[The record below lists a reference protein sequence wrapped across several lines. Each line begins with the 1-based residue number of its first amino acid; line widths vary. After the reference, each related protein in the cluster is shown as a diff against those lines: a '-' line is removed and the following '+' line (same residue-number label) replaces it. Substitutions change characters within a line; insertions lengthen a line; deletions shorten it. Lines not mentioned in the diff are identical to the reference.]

1 VPETGVAAAAVMTG
15 MGLRM
20 LTDAE
25 PEVLGEATLTAVT
38 VTVFVAGMVAG
49 GV

>member
-1 VPETGVAAAAVMTG
+1 MPETGVAAAAVMTG

-20 LTDAE
+20 LNDAE
-25 PEVLGEATLTAVT
+25 PETLGEAMLTAVT
-38 VTVFVAGMVAG
+38 VTVFDVGMAAG